1 MKIGIDIDGV
11 LNNMHEFI
19 IEYGTK
25 LCNELGKYKIENI
38 NAQWSTEIFLWS
50 NEVAHELWNKF
61 GNELY
66 VKSSARKFAS
76 EVIKKLKDENNEIF
90 IITARKNNDEWFPP
104 ELRENTEEVTIKWLE
119 ENEII
124 YDKIFFD
131 SKDKAKVCRELG
143 IDIMI
148 EDDPKNIDMLTETTN
163 VLIFDTLYNRLD
175 KYKEVTRAYS
185 WYDIYNVLQ
194 VLTYNEVEQ

>member
-11 LNNMHEFI
+11 LNNMHDFI

-66 VKSSARKFAS
+66 VKSSTRKFAS

-124 YDKIFFD
+124 YDKICFD

-185 WYDIYNVLQ
+185 WYDVYNKLS
-194 VLTYNEVEQ
+194 E